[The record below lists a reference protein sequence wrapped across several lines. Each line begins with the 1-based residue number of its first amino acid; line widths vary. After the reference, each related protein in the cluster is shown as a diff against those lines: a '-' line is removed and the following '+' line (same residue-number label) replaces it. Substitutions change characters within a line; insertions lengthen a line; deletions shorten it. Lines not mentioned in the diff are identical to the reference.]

1 MISSSTDDNSAVVL
15 EFQAFRGVR
24 NEYIVKELAAV
35 DIRTG
40 RYVVCL
46 FAPPYERIQ
55 LHPNIRK
62 TNSWLEKHYFLL
74 GWNDGNVPYRDV
86 VPIIAQICSNF
97 RIIYT
102 KGLEKANF
110 LRQYGNVVD
119 LNVIE
124 APVVPRSFIPILQCP
139 SPHLNYNTFH
149 CALRKALF
157 YADWLTQKHR

>member
-1 MISSSTDDNSAVVL
+1 MKYECSVKCSILFLILRVQSG
-15 EFQAFRGVR
+15 E
-24 NEYIVKELAAV
+24 IVKVEEMC
-35 DIRTG
+35 IRDRPT
-40 RYVVCL
+40 
-46 FAPPYERIQ
+46 
-55 LHPNIRK
+55 
-62 TNSWLEKHYFLL
+62 
-74 GWNDGNVPYRDV
+74 
-86 VPIIAQICSNF
+86 IAQIYSKF
-97 RIIYT
+97 SIIYT